1 MRPSSRKNLDGEL
14 INQWICIKWVG
25 RAMEKRQAGRR
36 KHRILMDSSCSQS
49 EAKGRRVTLEQKLMA
64 LRAREGDL
72 RPETVAAGW
81 LMAEGAARLGSCTD

>member
-1 MRPSSRKNLDGEL
+1 
-14 INQWICIKWVG
+14 
-25 RAMEKRQAGRR
+25 MEKRKSERR

-81 LMAEGAARLGSCTD
+81 LMAEGAARLGSCTE